1 MIRGKLTLMTAQTRI
16 VRTVCWFSR
25 DPDPTVEQNLRAV
38 AATLLDAGFEVQT
51 LRICCPVSDLRELP
65 AAFPAGD
72 ILLTPGSIPFG
83 SLESALPALCASPR
97 LFLNCDLTHEVI
109 GPAHGAALLAMAHGN
124 PEATFRFTFTFQ
136 NAPSSPY
143 FPSASYLR
151 DGFAVGLQP
160 TNLAEGCRS
169 QEEWLQRMRA
179 VWEELAQ
186 LLDQPAF
193 LGIDSSVAPLFEGP
207 GSLVKLVRELGP
219 GFDRAVTTDFFLRI
233 TSFLARANPR
243 PVGLCGL
250 MFPCLEDFELALEY
264 EQGRFS
270 IERNLF
276 LAMHSGLG
284 IDTYPFGVDEEPA
297 RVAEVL
303 SLVQGLARK
312 HSKPLSVR
320 LVTDGRTRIGERTD
334 FRNPYLRD
342 VTIRAL

>member
-1 MIRGKLTLMTAQTRI
+1 MIPQSRI
-16 VRTVCWFSR
+16 VRTICWFTR
-25 DPDPTVEQNLRAV
+25 DPDPAVQHRLRTV

-51 LRICCPVSDLRELP
+51 LRICCPVSDIAELP
-65 AAFPAGD
+65 DIFPSPD
-72 ILLTPGSIPFG
+72 ILLTPGSIPFS

-97 LFLNCDLTHEVI
+97 LFLNCDLSDEII
-109 GPAHGAALLAMAHGN
+109 GPAHGEALFTLARRN

-169 QEEWLQRMRA
+169 QEEWLKRMQA

-186 LLDQPAF
+186 LLDGPEF

-207 GSLVKLVRELGP
+207 GSLVRLVRELGP

-233 TSFLARANPR
+233 TSFLTRANPR

-264 EQGRFS
+264 DQGRFS

-320 LVTDGRTRIGERTD
+320 LVTDGRARIGERTD
-334 FRNPYLRD
+334 FQNPYLKD
-342 VTIRAL
+342 VTVRAL